1 MVFEAGLTVLA
12 ISTSCSDESGAPG
25 ANCIDRTD
33 CDADQCSESEM
44 VECVFTGDDVIGA
57 CTCVAAGTGGN
68 GGSAGSA
75 GSAGAGGSAGTG
87 GSAGS
92 GGVAA
97 SGLEGC
103 TAVNSLDSVCEC
115 DPLSATSCDAP
126 SSNLRCSLNLFTDT
140 QTGVVVGIP
149 ALDGS
154 DDYPA
159 TECISEHIQ
168 PDGEGASCT
177 ITTLPFDTLTA
188 KRDSCM
194 QGLYCLGVDDRRCV
208 KLCKDSA
215 DCGRGSCA
223 LFDLG
228 AAAVTLGRCQ

>member
-1 MVFEAGLTVLA
+1 MHLR
-12 ISTSCSDESGAPG
+12 SDGHRG
-25 ANCIDRTD
+25 
-33 CDADQCSESEM
+33 QW
-44 VECVFTGDDVIGA
+44 
-57 CTCVAAGTGGN
+57 
-68 GGSAGSA
+68 GGSAGS
-75 GSAGAGGSAGTG
+75 GGSAGTG
-87 GSAGS
+87 GS

-126 SSNLRCSLNLFTDT
+126 TSNLRFTLNLFTDT

-159 TECISEHIQ
+159 TECISEFIQ
-168 PDGEGASCT
+168 PDGEGESCT

-194 QGLYCLGVDDRRCV
+194 QGLYCFGVDDRRCV

-215 DCGRGSCA
+215 DCGGGPCA
-223 LFDLG
+223 LFNLG
-228 AAAVTLGRCQ
+228 NPGITLGRCQ